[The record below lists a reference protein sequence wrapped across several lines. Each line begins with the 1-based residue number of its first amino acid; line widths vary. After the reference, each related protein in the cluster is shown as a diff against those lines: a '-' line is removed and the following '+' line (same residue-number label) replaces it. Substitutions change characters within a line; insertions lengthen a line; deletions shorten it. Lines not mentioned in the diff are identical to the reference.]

1 MTNALVQGRKKCRP
15 GHEQAG
21 ETRANEMLLLLL
33 EGPRGLKPSL
43 LQSCSLGEEGK
54 HCYCKSEECVALRKS
69 LDYSAHHPWP
79 LGFLADWSLRIALAL
94 AKQNSHWHGEKSLHG
109 GKGICMPA
117 VDTRRRQAGKG
128 RPAVAEDLEKPNHH
142 PWSASGQHR
151 EKVASLMSW
160 PEMPAA
166 LPSVPGR
173 LWPAL
178 CPPSSIKR
186 CNNARHA
193 ANFISTPKVS
203 DANPVHPH
211 SLPIVFD
218 AAVLKLLLVAS
229 MIIMLLPERPG
240 THGAPA
246 KKCFHMKT
254 PEHNGAAFRNLRN
267 KYENLRFREVAPW
280 WNCSGEHLRLPKLK
294 ALTKWEMLEAVESQ
308 LDLFIPVLQNQ
319 SEASFSQDAS
329 QVLDFL
335 LPFRGELKACIQHM
349 PAHPPKSG
357 HLQEFKAQLQTFN
370 TSNVEQ
376 SPKCLEAAVGLNIYR
391 LLSDLTHH
399 ILHQD
404 YRYHHRQQHC
414 RHPSSN

>member
-33 EGPRGLKPSL
+33 LEGPRGLKTSL

-54 HCYCKSEECVALRKS
+54 HCYCKSEECVALQKS

-79 LGFLADWSLRIALAL
+79 LGFLANCSLRIALAL
-94 AKQNSHWHGEKSLHG
+94 AKQNSRRHGEKSLHG
-109 GKGICMPA
+109 
-117 VDTRRRQAGKG
+117 D
-128 RPAVAEDLEKPNHH
+128 
-142 PWSASGQHR
+142 
-151 EKVASLMSW
+151 
-160 PEMPAA
+160 
-166 LPSVPGR
+166 
-173 LWPAL
+173 
-178 CPPSSIKR
+178 
-186 CNNARHA
+186 
-193 ANFISTPKVS
+193 
-203 DANPVHPH
+203 PH
-211 SLPIVFD
+211 SLPIFFD

-404 YRYHHRQQHC
+404 YRYHHRQHHR